1 MISLDLPITCCL
13 PTFMALVFMMLL
25 ITYFQFILGLGLK
38 ERRGWTTLPLAYF
51 VLSIARFIIIDNTV
65 RTIRCLKILSLS
77 TTVVVRIRIME
88 WSAFWTWSR
97 REDSLVRILFIYI
110 LSSTQIM
117 TVTTHLT
124 ALRCCTGRKN
134 VFTFENS
141 CEILNTRNNVEFI
154 QMFPENFLGLV
165 SFLNY
170 IYDRPD
176 PKTVII
182 NHVFRL
188 SSRVTWWGIV

>member
-1 MISLDLPITCCL
+1 
-13 PTFMALVFMMLL
+13 MMLL

-124 ALRCCTGRKN
+124 ALRCCTGRKMSLLLRIA
-134 VFTFENS
+134 VKFWIP
-141 CEILNTRNNVEFI
+141 EIMLNLFKCSLKTSLDWYHSWI
-154 QMFPENFLGLV
+154 ISMT
-165 SFLNY
+165 
-170 IYDRPD
+170 D
-176 PKTVII
+176 PILK
-182 NHVFRL
+182 L
-188 SSRVTWWGIV
+188 SSSIMSSAYHQELHGEV